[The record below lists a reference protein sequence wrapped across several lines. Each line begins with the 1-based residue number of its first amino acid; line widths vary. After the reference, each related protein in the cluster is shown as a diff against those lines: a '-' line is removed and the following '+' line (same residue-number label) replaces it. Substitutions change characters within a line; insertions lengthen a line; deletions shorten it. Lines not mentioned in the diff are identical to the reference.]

1 MKDMAESSRQ
11 GNSTVNGKR
20 EMPVRIRIADPA
32 GNITIFVLD
41 RFDRADYARVASE
54 LLSIDEIGAE
64 QVAFVTGERSME
76 MCGLEF
82 CGNASRAFAL
92 MCAESA
98 ADADADAKAAE
109 GGDADAKAAGEATED
124 VDTDA
129 KAAGERVM
137 TVDVSGAEGPVE
149 VLVRPAD
156 GFAKISMPAPESID
170 VREDLGGILV
180 DLGGIMHLVLEDE
193 EASDEKFD
201 ALKKAV
207 TSEKDAPAFGVM
219 FLSGEKMTPVVYVK
233 DVDSIYYEGSCA
245 SGMTAVMAARYH
257 GEPDGTYS
265 CTMQQPGGVLSG
277 SVTVSGSKVT
287 DVSIEG
293 PVALSEEQ
301 TVYVTV

>member
-1 MKDMAESSRQ
+1 MVE
-11 GNSTVNGKR
+11 NGKR
-20 EMPVRIRIADPA
+20 QENSKIREKGKVPVRIRVADPA

-41 RFDRADYARVASE
+41 RFDRADYARVASA

-98 ADADADAKAAE
+98 D
-109 GGDADAKAAGEATED
+109 GE
-124 VDTDA
+124 
-129 KAAGERVM
+129 KVM

-149 VLVRPAD
+149 VLVRPD
-156 GFAKISMPAPESID
+156 RHQSGSGYAKISMPVPVSID
-170 VREDLGGILV
+170 VREELGGTLV
-180 DLGGIMHLVLEDE
+180 DLGGIMHLILEDE

-201 ALKKAV
+201 ALKRAV
-207 TSEKDAPAFGVM
+207 TSEKDPPAFGVM
-219 FLSGEKMTPVVYVK
+219 FLNGDRMTPVVYVK

-265 CTMQQPGGVLSG
+265 CTMQQPGGALSG

-293 PVALSEEQ
+293 PVALSGER
-301 TVYVTV
+301 TVYINL